1 MNIVLIGRTGDGK
14 SAAANYIASLI
25 SGDKDTR
32 FFDDSANISSHTFD
46 PKCATVGSDPVFR
59 VIDTPGLMD
68 SSGDSHDS
76 DNIVNIVRYLKTEF
90 AGGIHCFVLVIN
102 EKTPRFDGP
111 MRDAYKLF
119 VDAFGV
125 RFYNYAYMLFT
136 RSDFKAEKALTT
148 ATQYKA
154 ALPDYQKQ
162 NPLPFAQIDSKP
174 YETFRKVADLINEDE
189 EWIAKAIKKV
199 DGKNQE
205 AVRSLLLFARTQ
217 VDGPLRTSDFNE
229 QAQTALAL
237 AALAASKEANA
248 ELRAHY
254 DSQLA
259 LMQSQ
264 MAEKSAENLRMA
276 EHYQRQYDEVKAMN
290 ESLSAQ
296 AAEAR
301 ELVAKFQAEAEERK
315 AEYDR
320 QQEANMLAIEQLRA
334 EFEEVNLRSLQKEEE
349 ARRAYEEGLTAIRAN
364 MLISEEQ
371 RAREIE
377 ALRLENEERERAYQ
391 LQREEEARKVDEANA
406 ELQAKIE
413 NDRREFE
420 RQKAD
425 EEGRMQEL
433 AATVKQAEEA
443 RQRLANLE
451 AERKGVSD

>member
-1 MNIVLIGRTGDGK
+1 
-14 SAAANYIASLI
+14 
-25 SGDKDTR
+25 
-32 FFDDSANISSHTFD
+32 
-46 PKCATVGSDPVFR
+46 
-59 VIDTPGLMD
+59 MD
-68 SSGDSHDS
+68 
-76 DNIVNIVRYLKTEF
+76 E
-90 AGGIHCFVLVIN
+90 AGNG
-102 EKTPRFDGP
+102 G
-111 MRDAYKLF
+111 
-119 VDAFGV
+119 
-125 RFYNYAYMLFT
+125 
-136 RSDFKAEKALTT
+136 
-148 ATQYKA
+148 
-154 ALPDYQKQ
+154 
-162 NPLPFAQIDSKP
+162 
-174 YETFRKVADLINEDE
+174 DE

-199 DGKNQE
+199 HTKNQE

-264 MAEKSAENLRMA
+264 MAEKSAENLRMV
-276 EHYQRQYDEVKAMN
+276 EHYRRQYDELKAMN

-420 RQKAD
+420 RQKA
-425 EEGRMQEL
+425 EEERRMQEL

-443 RQRLANLE
+443 RQRLANVE
-451 AERKGVSD
+451 AERQRVSD